1 MRLAMKP
8 TTLKIG
14 FFTLTALILFI
25 AQFLPIRP
33 AAAADVIK
41 DRDYTLLSARAAVGG
56 EVVYVLD
63 NRTGLMAI
71 FTWDPGARAF
81 VPSAVVPM
89 SDGLR

>member
-1 MRLAMKP
+1 MKS
-8 TTLKIG
+8 TTMKIG
-14 FFTLTALILFI
+14 FFTITALILFI

-33 AAAADVIK
+33 AAAADVLK
-41 DRDYTLLSARAAVGG
+41 DRDYSLLSARSTAGG

-71 FTWDPGARAF
+71 FTWDAGARAF

>member
-1 MRLAMKP
+1 MQS

-14 FFTLTALILFI
+14 FLTISALVLFI
-25 AQFLPIRP
+25 AQFLPVRP
-33 AAAADVIK
+33 AAAADVVK
-41 DRDYTLLSARAAVGG
+41 DRDYSLLSARSAVGG

-71 FTWDPGARAF
+71 FTWDAGSRAF